1 MLIYKITNNQNNK
14 VYIGQTTRTLKE
26 RIHNYKNEVK
36 WHPNSRPIIRAMVKY
51 GFDCFKF
58 EILKDNIQSKEELDI
73 LERYYIKKYQSLVS
87 EQGYNVELGGNSVGK
102 HSEETK
108 KKISQSQLGEKNHM
122 FGKKGSQNVTSKK
135 IVELTTGKIYESAS
149 LAAEDL
155 NINFSHVCA
164 VARGKRG
171 SHKGYVFRYLDENN
185 IPIQNSSFAQIKFKS
200 IKEKILPEYKYL
212 ISC

>member
-135 IVELTTGKIYESAS
+135 IVELTTGKIYGSAS

>member
-1 MLIYKITNNQNNK
+1 M
-14 VYIGQTTRTLKE
+14 
-26 RIHNYKNEVK
+26 
-36 WHPNSRPIIRAMVKY
+36 
-51 GFDCFKF
+51 
-58 EILKDNIQSKEELDI
+58 
-73 LERYYIKKYQSLVS
+73 
-87 EQGYNVELGGNSVGK
+87 
-102 HSEETK
+102 
-108 KKISQSQLGEKNHM
+108 KKIICL
-122 FGKKGSQNVTSKK
+122 GKKGSQNVTSKK

-171 SHKGYVFRYLDENN
+171 SHKGYAFRYLDENN

>member
-36 WHPNSRPIIRAMVKY
+36 WHPNSRPIIRAMAKY

-58 EILKDNIQSKEELDI
+58 EILKDNIQSKKELDI
-73 LERYYIKKYQSLVS
+73 LERYYIKEYQSLVS
-87 EQGYNVELGGNSVGK
+87 EQGYNVELGGSSVGK

-135 IVELTTGKIYESAS
+135 ILELTTGKIYESAS

-155 NINFSHVCA
+155 NINFSHACA